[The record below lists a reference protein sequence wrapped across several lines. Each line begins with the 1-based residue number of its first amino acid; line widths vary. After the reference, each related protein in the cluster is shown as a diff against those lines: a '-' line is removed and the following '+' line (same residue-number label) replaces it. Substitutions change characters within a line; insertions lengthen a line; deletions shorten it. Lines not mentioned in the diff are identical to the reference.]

1 MLRAIYPEV
10 LTTDWLPPTA
20 LARHAE
26 VQRLLALL
34 DPDFPP
40 SGPARVAAVNGP
52 RGSGTSIIA
61 RRAAREVVDRLRTG
75 RGGPPPLTSTVRV
88 RWCRGTMGVAT
99 ALVQQL
105 DEGFHGRGFP
115 VVEILAGY
123 LRRLRRANR
132 PTLVILED
140 IDVGGPSV
148 VPILRAFHSPD
159 RFLPEGE
166 SGLPP
171 MWVVLAGVTE
181 QFVGLARE
189 LPDLELPDHSVGLRE
204 YSREEIFQIVEE
216 RARRALAGDPP
227 PELALRVTNR
237 VLRDGGGARRAM
249 ELLRRELS
257 IPTTLPPASMGPLT
271 DSWSRGNIEPR
282 VLWALDRACQGAT
295 ASVAV
300 VRDWEARFARE
311 TGHRPLAATTFWRRM
326 IRLEQA
332 GVVRREVRPGGD
344 GGTRT
349 MIQLLVPVEDWAKSR
364 APPETRRGFGGV
376 SAGPWAAVSGPP
388 RRRERGP
395 GATSPWTP
403 FDRVVPARVPTRPIG
418 ETSGLD

>member
-1 MLRAIYPEV
+1 MLRATYPEV

-20 LARHAE
+20 LARHGE

-34 DPDFPP
+34 DPDYPP
-40 SGPARVAAVNGP
+40 KGPARVASVIGP

-61 RRAAREVVDRLRTG
+61 RRAAREVVDRLRTA
-75 RGGPPPLTSTVRV
+75 RAGPLPLTSTVRV
-88 RWCRGTMGVAT
+88 RWCRGTLGVAT

-105 DEGFHGRGFP
+105 DEGFRGRGFP

-123 LRRLRRANR
+123 LRRLRRMNR
-132 PTLVILED
+132 PTVVVLED

-148 VPILRAFHSPD
+148 VPILRAFNSPD

-171 MWVVLAGVTE
+171 MWIILAGVTE
-181 QFVGLARE
+181 QVAGLGRE
-189 LPDLELPDHSVGLRE
+189 VPELEMPRRSIGLRE
-204 YSREEIFQIVEE
+204 YSREEIYQIVEE
-216 RARRALAGDPP
+216 RARRALGGAPP
-227 PELALRVTNR
+227 PDLARRVTDR

-271 DSWSRGNIEPR
+271 DSWSRGSIEPR
-282 VLWALDRACQGAT
+282 VLWALDRACQGT
-295 ASVAV
+295 SSSVAA
-300 VRDWEARFARE
+300 VRVWEARFARE
-311 TGHRPLAATTFWRRM
+311 TGVRPLAATTFWRRM

-349 MIQLLVPVEDWAKSR
+349 MIQLLVPVEEWVKSR
-364 APPETRRGFGGV
+364 APLETRREFEVV
-376 SAGPWAAVSGPP
+376 SASPWVAASGPP
-388 RRRERGP
+388 PRPERVAG
-395 GATSPWTP
+395 GSTPWPP
-403 FDRVVPARVPTRPIG
+403 FDRGVPARAPTRPIG
-418 ETSGLD
+418 AT

>member
-1 MLRAIYPEV
+1 MLRATYPEV

-26 VQRLLALL
+26 VQKLLALL
-34 DPDFPP
+34 DPDHPP
-40 SGPARVAAVNGP
+40 KGPGRVAAVTGP

-61 RRAAREVVDRLRTG
+61 RRTAREAVDRLRTV
-75 RGGPPPLTSTVRV
+75 RDGPQPLTATVRV
-88 RWCRGTMGVAT
+88 RWCRGTLGVAT

-115 VVEILAGY
+115 VAEILAGY
-123 LRRLRRANR
+123 LRRLRRTNR
-132 PTLVILED
+132 PTIVVLED

-166 SGLPP
+166 SGVPP
-171 MWVVLAGVTE
+171 IWIILAGGTE
-181 QFVGLARE
+181 QFVGLGRE
-189 LPDLELPDHSVGLRE
+189 LPDLELPSRSIRLRE
-204 YSREEIFQIVEE
+204 YSRAEIYQIVEE
-216 RARRALAGDPP
+216 RARRALGGDPP
-227 PELALRVTNR
+227 PDLARQVTNR

-282 VLWALDRACQGAT
+282 VLWALDRACQGT
-295 ASVAV
+295 SASVGI
-300 VRDWEARFARE
+300 VREWEARFARE

-349 MIQLLVPVEDWAKSR
+349 LIQLLVPVEEWVKSR
-364 APPETRRGFGGV
+364 APLETRPGFEGA
-376 SAGPWAAVSGPP
+376 SASPWFAQPESPP
-388 RRRERGP
+388 QRERAP
-395 GATSPWTP
+395 ATSSPWPP
-403 FDRVVPARVPTRPIG
+403 FDRGVPGRAPMRPAG
-418 ETSGLD
+418 ET